1 MLNINENGP
10 SKRFVAHYDRHW
22 ICRDVGDGWAGLAIA
37 HPVFGRSVNLY
48 QPEGADCVSH
58 IATCPPSFRYHPTSL
73 IYI

>member
-37 HPVFGRSVNLY
+37 HPVFGRSVNRY
-48 QPEGADCVSH
+48 INQRGQIVSPTLLL
-58 IATCPPSFRYHPTSL
+58 AHPALGTIL
-73 IYI
+73 HP